1 MEPRVVER
9 GGTTLHIWEEPA
21 PPSGVR
27 WALDYKGPEYA
38 RVQPDVIVY
47 TFSVAES
54 FYDVTFELPNRCRG
68 RTAYGADF
76 TIPLIVVGT
85 MADLRHAYEHE
96 RKLITDREARSLA
109 EKVSALYYVEVSARE
124 RTNIDLLWDVLAK
137 SKSMRHWIEAREFR
151 NRRLGLSPP
160 EGTADD
166 VPLLPSEDR
175 SRCVLS

>member
-1 MEPRVVER
+1 MRGCSRYQPRSSRR
-9 GGTTLHIWEEPA
+9 GGLLRVNNMCRVC
-21 PPSGVR
+21 VR
-27 WALDYKGPEYA
+27 YCVVCEK
-38 RVQPDVIVY
+38 DVIVY